1 MTFLGY
7 KLKTEYLTFPDKL
20 PNSYT
25 QRASNLSYKKEVMRK
40 FMIFCIFMHK
50 VHDIK
55 VTYRCDVS
63 GVNSLF
69 Y

>member
-1 MTFLGY
+1 MTFWGY

-40 FMIFCIFMHK
+40 FMIFCIFMH
-50 VHDIK
+50 DIK